1 MLVLSIVC
9 FFESRFLLAANRSDV
24 VGSSMGGAESSSAGG
39 TLSEDAASIY
49 ARDVFRICF
58 EGYCQ
63 SRVEGRG
70 KESSLKLAP
79 KVIIEEER

>member
-24 VGSSMGGAESSSAGG
+24 VGLSMGGAASSSAEG

-49 ARDVFRICF
+49 ARGVFLFDLR
-58 EGYCQ
+58 GTV
-63 SRVEGRG
+63 RVE
-70 KESSLKLAP
+70 
-79 KVIIEEER
+79 